1 MLSIDLVTVPYDSG
15 RRGYRMGAGPQ
26 AVLRLGLMQTLRAV
40 GHDVEVVPVEAAGTQ
55 DELATSLDLAGRIAR
70 VTRASRA
77 SGRFPLTLSGSCFS
91 TVGAFASV
99 ADDGAGVLWLDA
111 HGDLNTP
118 DTSTSG
124 FVDGMSAA
132 TLLGWCHADR
142 TRQFLPSSLSESR
155 LLLAGARDLDA
166 PETAALEQ
174 SGVRSLSPAAARDAA
189 AAATALDAFTA
200 GITSLYVHVDA
211 DVLDPDSVGRA
222 NSFASPGGL
231 STQDVISLIDA
242 AGSRTRIAG
251 MTVSAY
257 DPAEDAGGVVGRAL
271 LDIIA
276 NALTRSS
283 ATGTEERR

>member
-15 RRGYRMGAGPQ
+15 RRGFRMGAGPQ
-26 AVLRLGLMQTLRAV
+26 ALVRLGLVQTLRAA
-40 GHDVEVVPVEAAGTQ
+40 GHDIELVPVEATGSAG
-55 DELATSLDLAGRIAR
+55 DELATALDLAGKVAR

-77 SGRFPLTLSGSCFS
+77 AGRFPLTLSGSCFS

-142 TRQFLPSSLSESR
+142 TRDFLPAHLPESR
-155 LLLAGARDLDA
+155 LLLTGARDLDA
-166 PETAALEQ
+166 PERSALQGAAVRVLTPDETRNPATAEAALE
-174 SGVRSLSPAAARDAA
+174 
-189 AAATALDAFTA
+189 AFTA
-200 GITSLYVHVDA
+200 GMTAVYLHVDA
-211 DVLDPDSVGRA
+211 DVLDPESVGRA

-231 STQDVISLIDA
+231 SAQDVIALIDA
-242 AGSRTRIAG
+242 AGTRAGIAG

-257 DPAEDAGGVVGRAL
+257 DPVEDTGGAVGRAL

-276 NALTRSS
+276 HTLTRS
-283 ATGTEERR
+283 AVT

>member
-1 MLSIDLVTVPYDSG
+1 VLSIDLVTVPYDSG

-26 AVLRLGLMQTLRAV
+26 ALLRLGLMQTLRAA
-40 GHDVEVVPVEAAGTQ
+40 GYDAEVVPVEATGTQ
-55 DELATSLDLAGRIAR
+55 DELATALDLAGRIAR
-70 VTRASRA
+70 VTKASRA
-77 SGRFPLTLSGSCFS
+77 AGRFPLTLSGSCFS

-142 TRQFLPSSLSESR
+142 TRQFLPAKLSESR
-155 LLLAGARDLDA
+155 LLLAGARALDA
-166 PETAALEQ
+166 PETAALAQ
-174 SGVRSLSPAAARDAA
+174 ASVRSLSTAAIRDAA
-189 AAATALDAFTA
+189 AVAGALDDFTA
-200 GITSLYVHVDA
+200 DMTSLYLHVDA

-231 STQDVISLIDA
+231 STEDVISLIDA
-242 AGSRTRIAG
+242 AGSRARIAG

-257 DPAEDAGGVVGRAL
+257 DPAEDKNGAVGRAL
-271 LDIIA
+271 LDIITH
-276 NALTRSS
+276 ALTRSS
-283 ATGTEERR
+283 GT